1 MIRHALSAEGQ
12 LQRLTCVT
20 GVTVIATRVGTSMKG
35 FLDGMRHL
43 NGLPRCLA
51 RNVSGKTLE
60 AEKF

>member
-1 MIRHALSAEGQ
+1 MDKCVKCG
-12 LQRLTCVT
+12 LQRLTSVT

-35 FLDGMRHL
+35 FLDGTRQP
-43 NGLPRCLA
+43 NGMLRRLA